1 MKKKALLPLFLGLM
15 VFLAGCDYSKPGAR
29 SGFFYNTFVDPMKH
43 LLQWLG
49 NDVLHN
55 DYGLA
60 IIILVFVIR
69 LVLLPFMLSN
79 YKNSHMMRE
88 KMKVAKPEVDGIQEK
103 V

>member
-1 MKKKALLPLFLGLM
+1 
-15 VFLAGCDYSKPGAR
+15 
-29 SGFFYNTFVDPMKH
+29 MKH

-88 KMKVAKPEVDGIQEK
+88 K
-103 V
+103 

>member
-1 MKKKALLPLFLGLM
+1 MKKKRCYLCFRFNGL
-15 VFLAGCDYSKPGAR
+15 LAGCDYSKPGSR

-88 KMKVAKPEVDGIQEK
+88 K
-103 V
+103 